1 MELYFVFI
9 SKISQIYTD
18 LRCSLDF
25 KVLTQQAKGAGAL
38 WGIDNDF
45 VLLLIDWLVCFWLC
59 FFFLGGGG
67 WDGLCCYNVAV
78 FLKNVLSNFIS
89 CIN

>member
-1 MELYFVFI
+1 MLLFSVELYFVFI

-25 KVLTQQAKGAGAL
+25 KVLTQQPKGAGAL

-45 VLLLIDWLVCFWLC
+45 VLLLIDWLVCFWLW
-59 FFFLGGGG
+59 FVVFLGGRVG
-67 WDGLCCYNVAV
+67 WVML
-78 FLKNVLSNFIS
+78 L
-89 CIN
+89 